1 MKEDIILEEAKRFF
15 SMSKFADKEN
25 NYEEN
30 NHKDTILD
38 SCNPKKIKLYI
49 DLQDAIKCH
58 HQYLHKVE
66 EMRNIP
72 LPRGYLITK
81 RFMDV
86 SVAIL
91 GILLLSPLFLIVA
104 LLIKIDSKGP
114 VLYGQER
121 VGKNGK
127 LFKIYKFRT
136 MRADAEKQTGPV
148 WATEDDPRI
157 TFVGRILRKTKID
170 EFPQFVNLI
179 KGEMSMVGPRPER
192 PFLVDQFAKII
203 PGYLHRLDITP
214 GLTGPAQLRNGYN
227 TDAMNVIKK
236 LRYDI
241 FYIKRMNLFMDLRLL
256 VEASISV
263 F

>member
-1 MKEDIILEEAKRFF
+1 LEEAKRYFN
-15 SMSKFADKEN
+15 MSKFVDKEN
-25 NYEEN
+25 NQ
-30 NHKDTILD
+30 KDTILD
-38 SCNPKKIKLYI
+38 SYNPRQIKLYT
-49 DLQDAIKCH
+49 DLQDAVKHH

-66 EMRNIP
+66 EMRNID
-72 LPRGYLITK
+72 LPRWYLITK

-86 SVAIL
+86 FVAIL

-114 VLYGQER
+114 VLYGQDR

-136 MRADAEKQTGPV
+136 MRIDAEKQTGPV
-148 WATEDDPRI
+148 WATENDPRI
-157 TFVGRILRKTKID
+157 TFIGRILRDSKID

-192 PFLVDQFAKII
+192 PFFVEQFTKTI
-203 PGYLHRLDITP
+203 PGYSRRLDVTP

-227 TDAMNVIKK
+227 TSAMSVIKK

-241 FYIKRMNLFMDLRLL
+241 YYVKRMDLSMDLGLL
-256 VEASISV
+256 AETFVSL
-263 F
+263 FKGKL

>member
-1 MKEDIILEEAKRFF
+1 MGEAKGCFN
-15 SMSKFADKEN
+15 MSKFADFADKEN

-30 NHKDTILD
+30 ILD
-38 SCNPKKIKLYI
+38 SCNPKQTKLYI
-49 DLQDAIKCH
+49 DLQDAVKRH

-66 EMRNIP
+66 EMRNID
-72 LPRGYLITK
+72 LPRWYLIIK

-114 VLYGQER
+114 VFYGQER

-157 TFVGRILRKTKID
+157 TFVGRILRYTKID
-170 EFPQFVNLI
+170 EFPQFMNLI

-192 PFLVDQFAKII
+192 PFFVEQFTKTI
-203 PGYLHRLDITP
+203 PGYSRRLDITP
-214 GLTGPAQLRNGYN
+214 GVTGLAQLRNGY
-227 TDAMNVIKK
+227 DSSAMSVIKK

-241 FYIKRMNLFMDLRLL
+241 CYIKRMNLSMDLRLL
-256 VEASISV
+256 VALH
-263 F
+263 